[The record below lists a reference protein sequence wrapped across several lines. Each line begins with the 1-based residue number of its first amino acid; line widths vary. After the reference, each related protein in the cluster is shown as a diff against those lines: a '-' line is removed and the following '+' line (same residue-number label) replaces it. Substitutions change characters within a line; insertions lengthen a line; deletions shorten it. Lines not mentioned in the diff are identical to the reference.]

1 MGIRRHSPSRLVSLA
16 LLGALVCA
24 LTAGADSMAVPADR
38 QITLLLKV
46 LTYDR
51 QLEAKAGDELVIG
64 VVSVPT
70 DPESAKASQQVQKT
84 LHGFLG
90 KTVKKLG
97 LQFFVHDYDTPE
109 KLEDWVK
116 RRKIDVVYLAPGNAG
131 NVDAIVAVTRRLKVT
146 TATGVPGYVERG
158 VAVGIGERQSK
169 PQILINLASA
179 RQEGSDFDSSLL
191 RIATVIK

>member
-1 MGIRRHSPSRLVSLA
+1 MA
-16 LLGALVCA
+16 LCLSFGLGAS
-24 LTAGADSMAVPADR
+24 ADSMAVPAGR

-51 QLEAKAGDELVIG
+51 QLESKAGDSLVIG

-70 DPESAKASQQVQKT
+70 DAESAKASEQVQKT
-84 LHGFLG
+84 LYAFRG
-90 KTVKKLG
+90 KTVKKLP
-97 LQFFVHDYDTPE
+97 LDFFVHDYTDPD
-109 KLEDWVK
+109 KLEAWIK
-116 RRKIDVVYLAPGNAG
+116 RHAIDIVYLAPGNQA
-131 NVDAIVAVTRRLKVT
+131 NVAAIVAVARRLKLT
-146 TATGVPGYVERG
+146 TVTGVPAYVEKG

-169 PQILINLASA
+169 PQILINLTSA